1 MKKILFVCT
10 GNTCRSSMAEAIFN
24 NMAKEKGNSDMK
36 ATSAGIEAIDGMPAN
51 DKAIETLKARGVDM
65 SAHKSRKI
73 RNAHIEESDIILTM
87 TRIHKIQL
95 QAAFPKAHGKVFTLL
110 EYANDNSKL
119 DIADPYGQS
128 PEVYERCANE
138 LEKAI
143 KSVTRGRGY

>member
-24 NMAKEKGNSDMK
+24 NMAQEKGNSDMK

-51 DKAIETLKARGVDM
+51 DKAIDTLKARGIDM

-73 RNAHIEESDIILTM
+73 RSSHIEESDLVLAM
-87 TRIHKIQL
+87 TRLHKVRL
-95 QAAFPKAHGKVFTLL
+95 LSEYPKAQGKVFTLL
-110 EYANDNSKL
+110 EYADDNSKL